1 MSDYLASVSREATNP
16 LKPKYDRLYGL
27 YGYEEVS
34 PLKAEMVTW
43 ALHEYR

>member
-1 MSDYLASVSREATNP
+1 MSDFLASVSRQATNP

-27 YGYEEVS
+27 YTYEEVTL
-34 PLKAEMVTW
+34 PKAEMVTW